1 MKIWTNKMI
10 SCMKL
15 AGARL
20 GLLPLLHQR
29 NGGLSMEKTKSLE
42 AFRPIRQIISFLP
55 SLWFAPTMKHILL
68 VLEAMAEI
76 ATHNPWTRWTLVR
89 TTVRTSAAPARGPH
103 YAFQSPP
110 PPQET
115 LPVRTAVTTLSSLK
129 GRCMDAMVIGQ
140 ILEFNLPRACVIRG
154 LRFAGP

>member
-1 MKIWTNKMI
+1 
-10 SCMKL
+10 MKL

-89 TTVRTSAAPARGPH
+89 TTMGTTVAPARGPP
-103 YAFQSPP
+103 YVF
-110 PPQET
+110 
-115 LPVRTAVTTLSSLK
+115 
-129 GRCMDAMVIGQ
+129 
-140 ILEFNLPRACVIRG
+140 
-154 LRFAGP
+154 